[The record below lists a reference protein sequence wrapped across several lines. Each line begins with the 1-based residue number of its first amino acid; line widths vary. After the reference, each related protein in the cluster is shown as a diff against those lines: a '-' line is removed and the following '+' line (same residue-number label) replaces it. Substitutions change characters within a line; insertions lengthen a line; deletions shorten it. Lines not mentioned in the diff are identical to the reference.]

1 MLRVYLK
8 ILFFNIKKQKKI
20 FILLLFTIFT
30 NIHNQGNI
38 EGSFPKTLLLQN
50 GNIFL
55 ANNKGMYIYDKKLET
70 QIKSYSY
77 SNDISS
83 NIYTII
89 SKILIAQFPETDGMI
104 ICLVNNTIYFFN
116 STGDNLFS
124 DSLPEHEYS
133 YFNLLTYKKEN
144 NYNHY
149 LIAFIINND
158 YSYEL
163 NILHYQAN
171 NTNNKLIYRKT
182 FKPFYFD
189 YPKIKIKKSVLG
201 CQIMNSK
208 NKGKVVT
215 CCFQTQ
221 DYDFIVIQ
229 SFIIEN
235 NLEEIG
241 EDVYAKIETQNSE
254 VIHSLVSQDEKRL
267 LSCYY
272 EDSRGYCLTYDI
284 DSNTIVTNEPLIE
297 KCKNIYYQFNL
308 FYVKKTNE
316 YAFICSDD
324 NQKFTIML
332 MNEAF
337 NIINKDSYST
347 YNFELKNS
355 FNTYNLMYDE
365 EKNQYAFI
373 IDELNN
379 GIFTTKIN
387 YINTDF
393 NNSFPAKSSKPNPYT
408 INPPPTEIINLNTN
422 NKYYLNIIENYKIT
436 STISDKNGIIIDF
449 LDKNKPIFLTKENK
463 TINASLYALHL
474 DINGLEGKL
483 RYIINNE
490 EIVVS
495 SSNEKKF
502 GYFKLKYYPP
512 DKYEIKDKFNFRVFL
527 RNYSIASDNR
537 DFEIEICKENC
548 TCIGQSNCIGC
559 VNGYSF
565 KENKCFAICKNRF
578 YINNE
583 TENLT
588 CLEEEINECPYDYPI
603 YNNYSKECKQIE
615 IDNSNYFEEL
625 LDSSTQ
631 EKSQFES
638 IIISQT
644 DTQQFTDKSTTILNI
659 KENNPS
665 QDNILSDFNINFQ
678 THIQQFINKSTIIL
692 NSEEDNL
699 TQNSNMYINFKSSI
713 PNIQSAKSEIIS
725 SQNPITDI
733 NEIYKQSDENQNSY
747 IESYK
752 LTISSII
759 ITDTN
764 EFNERSNTDKIS
776 SSINNIYDYYITNL
790 EKSENINQ
798 PNKTY
803 SILSSMIKNGNLSI
817 SQDEKDIIL
826 RGNDVV
832 YQITNTENQ
841 KNANQSSDLSIIDLG
856 ECEKII
862 KRNISYEDDPTPLI
876 ILKIDIK
883 KEDIKSSLV
892 AYEVYNPYTK
902 EKINLNI
909 CSNVKITIISPVNL
923 TSEET
928 SLYNDLNNQG
938 YDLYNSNDSFYQD
951 ICTQY
956 TSKNGTDVILIDR
969 KNYFYDENA
978 TFCENSC
985 SYEGINTE
993 DKKVYCYCDVKD
1005 DSMDFDSHN
1014 FNKEKFLENFYKVED
1029 YTNYQVL
1036 FCYKLVFSS
1045 KGLKNNICFYVF
1057 IILFILF
1064 LSSMIVNLLKALK
1077 KIDEIIFKIF
1087 QDKFMFQIMKNIIM
1101 NKKNKKLEEKNE
1113 ETNENSNKKDEV
1125 PASAVE
1131 TTKKLS
1137 FFQKLAL
1144 KYKNPKSNNNNKDNN
1159 DKSNSSLN
1167 KSNNNKNIFKMKNQK
1182 IINPN
1187 IHKRNNMKFRMSCKV
1202 DYSNNIRDKNFQIP
1216 NLFDA
1221 IQNKEN
1227 KNSSLIF
1234 ENNNNDIQ
1242 NNLNSN
1248 DNTIKISN
1256 NIIDINSSNKNFKKY
1271 SRRKIG
1277 LNKIIPNNKS
1287 KLNRN
1292 IRKSCNIIYF
1302 NRFKNNMNK
1311 PNPPLKKNNAYLNII
1326 NKKNNIQ
1333 QNIHSSSNSPEKY
1346 TLSKDIGS
1354 IIKGPLKRKSYKIFN
1369 RPNDLITNNQRNS
1382 LISNNLA
1389 LISIKNEDTYS
1400 KNQLLQKSSPIIDFK
1415 KINKEKDNILQI
1427 EKPPIEKKQNK
1438 NVKFIDAELNKMDY
1452 ENALIYDKRKY
1463 CQYYVSLLKKKHLII
1478 LVFISNDD
1486 YNVFLL
1492 KFSLFIVSISL
1503 FFALN
1508 TLFFRDSTM
1517 RYIFTNEG
1525 KYDLLYQIP
1534 QVLYSTIIS
1543 FVMTYILKILSLSQ
1557 MAIIEIKKEQDK
1569 TKAKKIAEFSKKCLK
1584 IKFYFFFFIGL
1595 FLIIFCWYYLTAF
1608 GAVYPNTQLHLIK
1621 DTLISFGI
1629 SMIYP
1634 FIINIIPGFFRIPA
1648 LKAEHKDKKCLYIIS
1663 KIIAFF

>member
-8 ILFFNIKKQKKI
+8 FLFFNIKKQKKL
-20 FILLLFTIFT
+20 FILLLFSIFT
-30 NIHNQGNI
+30 NIYNQGNI

-55 ANNKGMYIYDKKLET
+55 ANSKGMYIYDKKLET
-70 QIKSYSY
+70 QIKSHSY

-83 NIYTII
+83 NIYAII

-116 STGDNLFS
+116 SSGDYLFR

-133 YFNLLTYKKEN
+133 YFNLLIYKKEN

-163 NILHYQAN
+163 NILHYKAN
-171 NTNNKLIYRKT
+171 DTNNILIYRKT

-189 YPKIKIKKSVLG
+189 YPKIMIKKSVLG

-208 NKGKVVT
+208 DKGKVVT

-241 EDVYAKIETQNSE
+241 EDVYAKIETKNLE
-254 VIHSLVSQDEKRL
+254 IIHSLASQDEKRL

-297 KCKNIYYQFNL
+297 KCKNLYYQFNL
-308 FYVKKTNE
+308 FYVKKTNV

-332 MNEAF
+332 MNETF

-347 YNFELKNS
+347 YNFELENN
-355 FNTYNLMYDE
+355 FNTYNLIYDE

-373 IDELNN
+373 IDELIN
-379 GIFTTKIN
+379 GIYTTKIN

-393 NNSFPAKSSKPNPYT
+393 NNSFPAKNRKPNPHP
-408 INPPPTEIINLNTN
+408 IEPPPTEIINLNIN
-422 NKYYLNIIENYKIT
+422 NKYYLKIIENYKIT

-449 LDKNKPIFLTKENK
+449 LNKNKPIFLTKENK

-474 DINGLEGKL
+474 DINGLKGKL

-490 EIVVS
+490 EIDVP

-512 DKYEIKDKFNFRVFL
+512 DEYEIKDKFNFKVFL

-537 DFEIEICKENC
+537 DFEIEICKQYC

-559 VNGYSF
+559 VKGYSL
-565 KENKCFAICKNRF
+565 KENNCFALCKNRF

-588 CLEEEINECPYDYPI
+588 CLEEKINECPIDYPI

-615 IDNSNYFEEL
+615 IDNSNYFEEIP
-625 LDSSTQ
+625 DSSTN
-631 EKSQFES
+631 EKSQSES
-638 IIISQT
+638 IINSQT
-644 DTQQFTDKSTTILNI
+644 DNQQFTDKSTTILYIEEDNPTQ
-659 KENNPS
+659 ENYLTESIINS
-665 QDNILSDFNINFQ
+665 QTDN
-678 THIQQFINKSTIIL
+678 QQFTNNSTSIL
-692 NSEEDNL
+692 NSEEDIL
-699 TQNSNMYINFKSSI
+699 PQNSNININFKSSI
-713 PNIQSAKSEIIS
+713 PNINSAKSEIIS

-733 NEIYKQSDENQNSY
+733 KSDENKNSF
-747 IESYK
+747 IESYNF
-752 LTISSII
+752 TISSII

-764 EFNERSNTDKIS
+764 EFNERSNKDKVL

-790 EKSENINQ
+790 EKSEDINQ
-798 PNKTY
+798 LNKTY

-883 KEDIKSSLV
+883 KEGIKSSLV

-923 TSEET
+923 TSDET
-928 SLYNDLNNQG
+928 SLYDDLNNQG
-938 YDLYNSNDSFYQD
+938 YELYDANDSFYQD

-956 TSKNGTDVILIDR
+956 TSQNGTDVILIDR
-969 KNYFYDENA
+969 KKYFYDENA

-1057 IILFILF
+1057 IVLFILF
-1064 LSSMIVNLLKALK
+1064 FSSMIVNLLKALK

-1113 ETNENSNKKDEV
+1113 ETKENSNKKDEV
-1125 PASAVE
+1125 QASAVE

-1144 KYKNPKSNNNNKDNN
+1144 KYKNPKPNNDNKDNN
-1159 DKSNSSLN
+1159 DKSNNSLN

-1182 IINPN
+1182 KITPKM
-1187 IHKRNNMKFRMSCKV
+1187 HKRNNMKLRMSCKV
-1202 DYSNNIRDKNFQIP
+1202 DGSNNIKDNNFQIP
-1216 NLFDA
+1216 NLIDA
-1221 IQNKEN
+1221 TQNKEN

-1234 ENNNNDIQ
+1234 ENNNNVIL
-1242 NNLNSN
+1242 NNLNFN
-1248 DNTIKISN
+1248 DNATKITN
-1256 NIIDINSSNKNFKKY
+1256 NIIDINSSSKNFKNY
-1271 SRRKIG
+1271 SRRKTG
-1277 LNKIIPNNKS
+1277 LNRIIPNNKF

-1302 NRFKNNMNK
+1302 NRFKNDVNK
-1311 PNPPLKKNNAYLNII
+1311 QNPPLKKNKTYLNNI
-1326 NKKNNIQ
+1326 NINNNIQ
-1333 QNIHSSSNSPEKY
+1333 QNIQSSSNSPEKY
-1346 TLSKDIGS
+1346 ELSKGIGP
-1354 IIKGPLKRKSYKIFN
+1354 IIKGPIKRKSYKILD
-1369 RPNDLITNNQRNS
+1369 RPNDLITNNKTSS

-1389 LISIKNEDTYS
+1389 LISIKNDDTYS
-1400 KNQLLQKSSPIIDFK
+1400 KNQLLQKSSPIIDLK
-1415 KINKEKDNILQI
+1415 KINKEKDNILKI
-1427 EKPPIEKKQNK
+1427 EKPPIENNQNK

-1452 ENALIYDKRKY
+1452 EDALIYDKRYY

-1503 FFALN
+1503 FFAIN

-1543 FVMTYILKILSLSQ
+1543 FVMTYILKNLSLSQ
-1557 MAIIEIKKEQDK
+1557 MTIIEIKKEQDK

-1595 FLIIFCWYYLTAF
+1595 FLIIFCWYYVTAF
-1608 GAVYPNTQLHLIK
+1608 GSVYPNTQLHLIK

-1648 LKAEHKDKKCLYIIS
+1648 LKAENKDKKCLYIIS